1 MTFTMSE
8 STATVSQKTA
18 GQTSNGGN
26 LKMPMLTLSSSPHIR
41 ANESVQTIMRDVLIA
56 LLPAALAGIYFF
68 KMRAALV
75 MIVAVVAAVLSEYLW
90 QRLTHKNITVGDLSA
105 VVTGLLLAFNVPPTM
120 PLWMVAVGTVFA
132 VLIVK
137 QLFGGIGQNIVN
149 PALAGRAF
157 LLASWPIAMTTWT
170 LDGVTTAT
178 PLAILKAGEGTLPT
192 LSQAFIGNIGG
203 CIGETSALALL
214 IGFVY
219 LLYRKV
225 ISWEIPVVYIGTVAI
240 LATVIGRNGFMTGNG
255 LYEIFTGG
263 LMLGAIFMAT
273 DYTTTPMTKKGQVIF
288 ALGCGIIATIIRTIG
303 GYPEGVSYS
312 ILIMNLCV
320 PLIDKFATPR
330 TFGEAKKHG
339 K

>member
-1 MTFTMSE
+1 
-8 STATVSQKTA
+8 
-18 GQTSNGGN
+18 
-26 LKMPMLTLSSSPHIR
+26 MPMLTLSSSPHIR

-240 LATVIGRNGFMTGNG
+240 LTTVIGRNGFMTGNG